1 MVRTEGAGFADVDA
15 DRTLCRLRYAA
26 VLVGSCVMYEGVFEL
41 PTRLW
46 DVDVGCGAR
55 WVAGSSPPW
64 AIVLVL
70 RLPTSALADDAGVLE
85 SFVV

>member
-1 MVRTEGAGFADVDA
+1 
-15 DRTLCRLRYAA
+15 
-26 VLVGSCVMYEGVFEL
+26 MYEGVFEL